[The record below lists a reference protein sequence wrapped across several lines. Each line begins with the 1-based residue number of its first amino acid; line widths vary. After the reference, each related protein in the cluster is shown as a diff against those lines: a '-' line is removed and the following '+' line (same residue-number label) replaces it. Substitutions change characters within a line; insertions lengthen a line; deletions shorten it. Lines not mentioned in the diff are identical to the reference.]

1 MTRKTIR
8 IANVLCAAML
18 VLYVLA
24 SLLSLALQYVTGA
37 PLTLPAGMM
46 LCLSL
51 ILPAIVLLIGSIAR
65 IKKGGGVLQP
75 ILWAISLLL
84 GLAWAIEAFVSYVI
98 NQLWIRAINGGDAV
112 LNMPLGRLSELINV
126 LNIASMLFV
135 SVIAVMLLVI
145 FLISLITS
153 KQKMMQLKAGVC
165 HVAAS
170 IMILVPT
177 LLSVAQ
183 TLLNRVFIS
192 LGTDAF
198 STFVTVYA
206 IASAAINLLL
216 ALLLAALVL
225 VFGLVFK
232 KQTSVADA
240 EAAPVQEQG
249 TLPIDL
255 PVGVS
260 AADLD
265 R

>member
-1 MTRKTIR
+1 MTRKTVR
-8 IANVLCAAML
+8 IASVLCAAML

-24 SLLSLALQYVTGA
+24 SLLSLALQYVTDA
-37 PLTLPAGMM
+37 PLTLPTELV

-51 ILPAIVLLIGSIAR
+51 ILPVTVLLIGSIAR

-84 GLAWAIEAFVSYVI
+84 GLAWAIEALVSYVI

-112 LNMPLGRLSELINV
+112 LNMPLGRFSELINV
-126 LNIASMLFV
+126 LNIAGMLFV
-135 SVIAVMLLVI
+135 SVIAVVLLVI
-145 FLISLITS
+145 FVISLITS
-153 KQKMMQLKAGVC
+153 KQKMLQLKAGLC

-183 TLLNRVFIS
+183 ILLNRVFIS

-225 VFGLVFK
+225 ILGLVFK
-232 KQTSVADA
+232 KQEAPADA

-255 PVGVS
+255 PAGVS